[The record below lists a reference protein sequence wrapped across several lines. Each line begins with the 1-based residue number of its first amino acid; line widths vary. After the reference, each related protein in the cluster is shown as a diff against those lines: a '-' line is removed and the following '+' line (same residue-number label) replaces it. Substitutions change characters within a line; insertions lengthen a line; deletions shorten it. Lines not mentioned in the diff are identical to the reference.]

1 MQYEIKPMSAAHLPR
16 LAQREQ
22 TCFSAPWTQQALAE
36 ELSNGQAHFLVAQSD
51 GEVLGYL
58 GVQEIAGEG
67 YITNVAVFPKAR
79 GQGVATALLDKA
91 AQDAA
96 RRDCAF
102 LTLEVRESNAPAI
115 ALYEKMGYTQ
125 VGQRKNFYRDPPENA
140 LLYTKY
146 LKDVQP

>member
-16 LAQREQ
+16 LAQLEQ

-67 YITNVAVFPKAR
+67 YITNVAAGCGLIRCAGNIVPFENSFPKN
-79 GQGVATALLDKA
+79 T
-91 AQDAA
+91 
-96 RRDCAF
+96 
-102 LTLEVRESNAPAI
+102 E
-115 ALYEKMGYTQ
+115 LYRLMT
-125 VGQRKNFYRDPPENA
+125 
-140 LLYTKY
+140 TK
-146 LKDVQP
+146 PGEGGF